1 MTAAEVTTQEPTLPP
16 GPRLPVL
23 VQSFLFGKYRHR
35 YIPMLRRRYGDIFT
49 IRMAPFNRTIV
60 QLTRPEDIKTV
71 FTGSPDVLHAGEGN
85 AVLEP
90 IMGHHSV
97 LLLDG
102 AEHMRVRQMLMP
114 AFNGAALRGYG
125 DMIAEITRD
134 QVATWP
140 VGTPFPVQ
148 RYTQRLT
155 LEIILQV
162 VFGVTD
168 EERLARLRPVVASV
182 VDLNIVTMI
191 GWYYKPLRR
200 VWPWRRFA
208 QMRARMDEL
217 IYAEIAERRRATD
230 LDQRTDVLSTLL
242 SVSPEQSL
250 TDAELRDNLITL
262 LLAGHETTATALAWS
277 LHDLAR
283 SLPVQRQAQQAAESG
298 DTHYLE
304 AVAKEAMRLHP
315 VIYEVVRKLKAPV
328 QIGGY
333 LLPAGVSVMP
343 GIGVVQSDPAN
354 FPQPEVF
361 DPSRFVGAQP
371 AANTWIPFGGG
382 VRRCI
387 GAGFSLVEAAAVLQE
402 VLRQFDVTS
411 PHQRPERAIS
421 RNITL
426 APSGG
431 SRIVLKR
438 R

>member
-1 MTAAEVTTQEPTLPP
+1 MTAGEVTVGEPSLPN
-16 GPRLPVL
+16 GPPLPVL
-23 VQSFLFGKYRHR
+23 LQSFLFGKYRHR
-35 YIPMLRRRYGDIFT
+35 YIPLLRRRYGDIFT
-49 IRMAPFNRTIV
+49 IRMAPHNRTIV
-60 QLTRPEDIKTV
+60 QLTRPEDIKRV
-71 FTGSPDVLHAGEGN
+71 FTGSPDVFHAGEGN

-90 IMGHHSV
+90 IMGNRSV

-102 AEHMRVRQMLMP
+102 GEHMRVRQLLMP

-125 DMIAEITRD
+125 NMIAEITRA

-140 VGTPFPVQ
+140 VGSAFAVQ
-148 RYTQRLT
+148 KYTQRLT

-168 EERLARLRPVVASV
+168 EQRLAELRPVVAGV

-208 QMRARMDEL
+208 QLRSRLDEL
-217 IYAEIAERRRATD
+217 IYAEIAERRLATD
-230 LDQRTDVLSTLL
+230 LGRRTDVLSTLL
-242 SVSPEQSL
+242 SVSPQESL

-262 LLAGHETTATALAWS
+262 LLAGHETTATALAWA

-283 SLPVQRQAQQAAESG
+283 NDAVQRRAQQAADEG

-315 VIYEVVRKLKAPV
+315 VIYEVVRKLKQPV
-328 QIGGY
+328 EIGGH
-333 LLPAGVSVMP
+333 LLAAGVSVMP
-343 GIGVVQSDPAN
+343 GVGVVQSDPAN
-354 FPQPEVF
+354 FPHPEEF
-361 DPSRFVGAQP
+361 DPTRFIDSQP

-402 VLRQFDVTS
+402 VLGRFDVVAER
-411 PHQRPERAIS
+411 QRPEPAAS

-426 APSGG
+426 APSRG